1 MMKTLI
7 ANINHAIRNNE
18 QITIGGGM
26 FSAHELYNVIQL
38 YEAAKLAE
46 EALTFSYG
54 GKPLPTMEKQAL
66 DALRLILNK

>member
-1 MMKTLI
+1 MKTLI

-18 QITIGGGM
+18 RIVIGGGE
-26 FSAHELYNVIQL
+26 FGSAELYQVVQL
-38 YEAAKLAE
+38 HSAAVKAE

-54 GKPLPTMEKQAL
+54 GEPLPTLEKEAL

>member
-1 MMKTLI
+1 MKTLI

-18 QITIGGGM
+18 QITIGGGV
-26 FSAHELYNVIQL
+26 FPAHELYNVIQL
-38 YEAAKLAE
+38 HKAAKLAE

-54 GKPLPTMEKQAL
+54 GEPLPTMEKQAL